1 MVPLAADGSEDDRGI
16 EDDRGNIGS
25 NFQTFVAPM
34 AAEGMKDCG
43 ISVLG
48 PGIGL
53 VVLENVGKSLLV
65 LGAAHASSEIRT
77 FLLGVPSPGNDHGAT
92 PGVLDFLRGVP
103 MTGSGRDATSV
114 APGKAGKGLGARP
127 RLPPM
132 AGK

>member
-1 MVPLAADGSEDDRGI
+1 MSLLAPKAAPTPIDPGGSGNVGNARPQETDFVNKGSNCQPFVVPLAADGSEDDRGI

-65 LGAAHASSEIRT
+65 LGAAHAS
-77 FLLGVPSPGNDHGAT
+77 
-92 PGVLDFLRGVP
+92 
-103 MTGSGRDATSV
+103 
-114 APGKAGKGLGARP
+114 
-127 RLPPM
+127 
-132 AGK
+132 